1 MASRVTVRTVL
12 EYKEQGRPVVMV
24 TAYDYPFARLADAA
38 GVDMILVGDSL
49 GNVVLGYPATVF
61 VTLDEMVHHTRAARR
76 GVERALLVADMPF
89 LTFHLS
95 VDDALRA
102 AGRLVQEGGAEA
114 VKLEGAGRVLE
125 VVHRLTG
132 AGIPVVG
139 HLGLLPQ
146 RVHALGGY
154 RVQGRDEAEARQLL
168 DDAVALEQA
177 GAFALVLEMVPRELA
192 AAISRRLRIP
202 TIGIGA
208 GPDCDG
214 QVLVL
219 HDLLGLTQGRVPRFA
234 RRYAELGQIALEA
247 LQRYAADVRARAF
260 PTDEHSYH
268 MAAGEAG
275 SRAGDAA
282 GAPAGPGGS
291 RSPAPAGPA
300 GEAPWG
306 GRPAGD
312 ASSGDAPADAPY
324 GDR

>member
-1 MASRVTVRTVL
+1 MSGPGRSPARPHPEGHPVGGSIMASRVTVRTIL

-154 RVQGRDEAEARQLL
+154 RVQGRDEAEARR
-168 DDAVALEQA
+168 
-177 GAFALVLEMVPRELA
+177 FSTMPSPW
-192 AAISRRLRIP
+192 SRR
-202 TIGIGA
+202 
-208 GPDCDG
+208 GPSPWCWRWCPG
-214 QVLVL
+214 NW
-219 HDLLGLTQGRVPRFA
+219 PR
-234 RRYAELGQIALEA
+234 
-247 LQRYAADVRARAF
+247 
-260 PTDEHSYH
+260 PS
-268 MAAGEAG
+268 AAGCG
-275 SRAGDAA
+275 SPPSAS
-282 GAPAGPGGS
+282 GPGRTATARCWCS
-291 RSPAPAGPA
+291 TTCWA
-300 GEAPWG
+300 
-306 GRPAGD
+306 
-312 ASSGDAPADAPY
+312 
-324 GDR
+324 